1 VRPLSLPSPARGE
14 GEITNRFPLLYGEFK
29 GIGFNPALQRGE
41 VGDHLECNER
51 RLCRMIGLYDMG
63 SDQRA
68 DRLDGLLPN
77 LNDRLVGLLLPC
89 LHVTGDCVVPKSH
102 DERQK

>member
-1 VRPLSLPSPARGE
+1 MATLSLPSPARGE

-41 VGDHLECNER
+41 VGDHLECNEH
-51 RLCRMIGLYDMG
+51 RLCRMIGLYDME
-63 SDQRA
+63 SDKRA
-68 DRLDGLLPN
+68 DRLD
-77 LNDRLVGLLLPC
+77 GLLLPC
-89 LHVTGDCVVPKSH
+89 LHVTGGCVVPKSH